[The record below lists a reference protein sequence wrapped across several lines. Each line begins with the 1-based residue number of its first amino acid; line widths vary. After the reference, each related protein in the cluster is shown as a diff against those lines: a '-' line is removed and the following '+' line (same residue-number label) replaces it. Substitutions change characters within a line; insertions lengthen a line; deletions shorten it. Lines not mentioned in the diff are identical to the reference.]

1 LAWGVFLWRGFSKG
15 LLELERWPSR
25 WSFSQRRQGL
35 QVQKSGFVER
45 RTLKYIPLS
54 GMVFGRDTY
63 VIPELTDGQV
73 QDFLAM
79 REFVEIS
86 DE

>member
-1 LAWGVFLWRGFSKG
+1 VVWF
-15 LLELERWPSR
+15 
-25 WSFSQRRQGL
+25 
-35 QVQKSGFVER
+35 
-45 RTLKYIPLS
+45 
-54 GMVFGRDTY
+54 FGRDTY

-73 QDFLAM
+73 QDLLAM